1 MNRLLSNLQHN
12 LGPIVGEALT
22 DPAVVEIV
30 LNPDGTLWIERAGEP
45 MACAGAMDPDKG
57 RLVISLVASALGT
70 TVTPERPV
78 VEGELPTD
86 GSRFEGLMPPIVAAP
101 SFSIRKRCSK
111 IVSLAEYVA
120 SGIMPASVREML
132 MQSVTERRNVLVVG
146 GTGTGKT
153 TLVNGIIQSM
163 ADLCPADRLVII
175 EDTSELQSASP
186 NTVFLR
192 SSDHVSIRDLVRA
205 TMRLRPD
212 RILVG
217 EVRGGEALD
226 LLKAWN
232 TGHSGGVA
240 TVHANGAGAGL
251 IRLEQLI
258 SEASASPMQT
268 LIGEAV
274 DLVLYLRR
282 TRAGREVAQV
292 ARVHGFNGQ
301 TKTYATEMLYDAD
314 V

>member
-1 MNRLLSNLQHN
+1 MNRLLSNLKHN
-12 LGPIVGEALT
+12 LGPVVGAALT
-22 DPAVVEIV
+22 DPDVVEIV
-30 LNPDGTLWIERAGEP
+30 LNPDGMLWIERAGEP
-45 MACAGAMDPDKG
+45 MATAGPMDAEKG

-78 VEGELPTD
+78 VEGELPSD

-101 SFSIRKRCSK
+101 SFAIRKRCAR
-111 IVSLAEYVA
+111 IVSLADYVSA
-120 SGIMPASVREML
+120 GIMPASVRDVL
-132 MQSVTERRNVLVVG
+132 VQAVIDHRNILVVG

-153 TLVNGIIQSM
+153 TLVNGIIQAM
-163 ADLCPADRLVII
+163 ADLCPSDRLVII
-175 EDTSELQSASP
+175 EDTSELQSASA

-240 TVHANGAGAGL
+240 TVHANGAMAGL

-258 SEASASPMQT
+258 SEASASPMQA

-292 ARVHGFNGQ
+292 ARVHAFNGQ
-301 TKTYATEMLYDAD
+301 AKTYTVEMIYNADA
-314 V
+314 